1 MRRTLPSER
10 AFVGK
15 MVKHVA
21 LGLGVVALCLQ
32 LQACS
37 DDNPQSGGTPI
48 PSQPE
53 SPSTFQQRISLSG
66 AYADRIDIVGGPWQ
80 ASGPQEEIS
89 LTFVVSGSSEVKQ
102 FQIDV
107 KFEPAGAFDVEG
119 AIFVAED
126 PFIDPF
132 PNGIVLVSRD
142 QIQMGAA
149 ILGANVSSSEKTL
162 GTLTIRTSSTFGR
175 LVQAQIRVERFS
187 VGPSSTARDEY
198 TGETLNLGVVVN
210 E

>member
-1 MRRTLPSER
+1 MPCVER
-10 AFVGK
+10 VFVRK
-15 MVKHVA
+15 KIKHHA
-21 LGLGVVALCLQ
+21 LSLGTVALCLQ
-32 LQACS
+32 LYACG

-48 PSQPE
+48 PGQPGPQ
-53 SPSTFQQRISLSG
+53 SAFKQQISLSG

-80 ASGPQEEIS
+80 ASGPQEEVS

-102 FQIDV
+102 FQIDI
-107 KFEPAGAFDVEG
+107 KLEPAGAFDVEG

-132 PNGIVLVSRD
+132 PNGIVVVSPD

-149 ILGANVSSSEKTL
+149 ILGASASSPDKTL
-162 GTLTIRTSSTFGR
+162 GTLTIKTSATFGR
-175 LVQAQIRVERFS
+175 LVQAQISVERFS
-187 VGPSSTARDEY
+187 VGPSSTDRDEY